1 MRPESLTV
9 HSLAIKRASR
19 LNILR
24 QQYTELSIKNT
35 DSIIAMTEQT
45 ARDLNMQPYYMYRQ
59 KNMAGNFEN
68 VGYAVAGLECIYN
81 ILIMEVSIMEY
92 LTATE
97 LSKVWN
103 ISTRRIGVLC
113 TEGRVDGAI
122 KKGKMWLI
130 PDTAQKPADARYK
143 KNKHN
148 A

>member
-1 MRPESLTV
+1 M
-9 HSLAIKRASR
+9 
-19 LNILR
+19 
-24 QQYTELSIKNT
+24 Q
-35 DSIIAMTEQT
+35 IIFLIVIIPIIE
-45 ARDLNMQPYYMYRQ
+45 
-59 KNMAGNFEN
+59 
-68 VGYAVAGLECIYN
+68 YN
-81 ILIMEVSIMEY
+81 ILIMEVSIMDY

>member
-1 MRPESLTV
+1 MV
-9 HSLAIKRASR
+9 VLAKLYIDLIA
-19 LNILR
+19 
-24 QQYTELSIKNT
+24 
-35 DSIIAMTEQT
+35 IIPIIE
-45 ARDLNMQPYYMYRQ
+45 
-59 KNMAGNFEN
+59 
-68 VGYAVAGLECIYN
+68 YN
-81 ILIMEVSIMEY
+81 ILIMEGSIMEY

-143 KNKHN
+143 KISIMHRTNEGGKRN
-148 A
+148 WK